1 MKKVVLFSGLLLI
14 GLITKAQSSV
24 AITAGLNSTTTTP
37 DFLSYPD
44 TVQKTPLNKGRFM
57 LGIVAS
63 VPIKYGLS
71 FRTGVLYTAR
81 GSNWSQ
87 YYDTTNLYGSTKSL
101 PEDKRQKL
109 LYSNTILNVNYIDV
123 PLNIQY
129 QLPVKG
135 TTKLVVGAGP
145 QLSMLYNGNKHY
157 NTTYVSQAHPD
168 SVVRYQY
175 RQDVDE
181 DLPIG
186 HTSGRFRI
194 VHIGANVFG
203 GVEFN
208 RVFFTV
214 NYSKSL
220 NAFYEEEGRYY
231 KHQTLG
237 ASIGIFLG
245 QRPKAK
251 PLGKPEGQRRTK

>member
-1 MKKVVLFSGLLLI
+1 MKKVALFSSLLLI
-14 GLITKAQSSV
+14 GLISNAQSSV
-24 AITAGLNSTTTTP
+24 AITAGLHGASATP
-37 DFLSYPD
+37 DFLTYPD
-44 TVQKTPLNKGRFM
+44 TVQKSSLGKGRIM

-87 YYDTTNLYGSTKSL
+87 YYDTTDLYASTKSL

-109 LYSNTILNVNYIDV
+109 LYSNTALNVNYIDV
-123 PLNIQY
+123 PLNIMY

-135 TTKLVVGAGP
+135 VTKLVIGAGP
-145 QLSMLYNGNKHY
+145 QFSMLYNGNKHY

-168 SVVRYQY
+168 SVVKYQY
-175 RQDVDE
+175 KQEVDE
-181 DLPIG
+181 DMPIG
-186 HTSGRFRI
+186 HISGRFRI
-194 VHIGANVFG
+194 VHVGVNVFG

-214 NYSKSL
+214 NYSRSL

-231 KHQTLG
+231 KHRTLG
-237 ASIGIFLG
+237 ASMGIFLG
-245 QRPKAK
+245 KRPKAK
-251 PLGKPEGQRRTK
+251 PMGKPEGQRRTQ